1 MALVVVLF
9 CNCLTHFWFND
20 SKKVPSNDQLLG
32 KAVMLIRLEGN
43 AKETHNA
50 GVAGQVQGDA
60 VLSQKALQLS

>member
-9 CNCLTHFWFND
+9 CNCLTHFWLND

-43 AKETHNA
+43 AKKTHNA
-50 GVAGQVQGDA
+50 GVAG
-60 VLSQKALQLS
+60 